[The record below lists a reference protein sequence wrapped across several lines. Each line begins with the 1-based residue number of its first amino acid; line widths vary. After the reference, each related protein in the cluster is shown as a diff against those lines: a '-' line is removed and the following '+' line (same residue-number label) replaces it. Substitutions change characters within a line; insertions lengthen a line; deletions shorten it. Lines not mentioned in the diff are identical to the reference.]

1 MYSMLTGDKASLFGN
16 KAFWRNNDKIE
27 FTVNENIPTNAMLSV
42 SFSLINSSEG
52 QANPYIRIR
61 VTGFG
66 VEVFDRES
74 IALGPFVHA

>member
-1 MYSMLTGDKASLFGN
+1 MLTGNKASLFGN